1 MYRMKGKNILLMLVH
16 LFRKLGD
23 TTEINNAVYHL
34 AFIWRY
40 GTPTT
45 IRKLLA
51 IARENELISVSGDTI
66 TAEFLYGTQ
75 KLSPNQAELL
85 SRDSTVNSDIDP
97 LY

>member
-1 MYRMKGKNILLMLVH
+1 MKAKHILLMLVH

-23 TTEINNAVYHL
+23 TIEIDNAVYHL
-34 AFIWRY
+34 AFTWRY

-51 IARENELISVSGDTI
+51 VAKESGLISVGGKTI

-75 KLSPNQAELL
+75 KLSPNQAETL
-85 SRDSTVNSDIDP
+85 SRESAIDSALDP